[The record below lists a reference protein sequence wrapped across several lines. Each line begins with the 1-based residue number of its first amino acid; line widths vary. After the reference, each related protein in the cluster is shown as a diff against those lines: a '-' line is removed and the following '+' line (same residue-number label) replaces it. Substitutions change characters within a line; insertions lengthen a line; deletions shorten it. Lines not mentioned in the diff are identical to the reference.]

1 MSKFAHDTP
10 LQTGQNSIMGS
21 VSLIGGPMDGR
32 VVDSP
37 PAAGSWL
44 DVEGNRYVVRR
55 ASADGAGVEKD
66 VGIFLP
72 LYASA
77 VAARRGRRAPLP
89 WRPW

>member
-1 MSKFAHDTP
+1 
-10 LQTGQNSIMGS
+10 MGS

-32 VVDSP
+32 VVES

-55 ASADGAGVEKD
+55 ASAGGAGVSEN

-77 VAARRGRRAPLP
+77 VAARRGRRASMP
-89 WRPW
+89 WRR

>member
-1 MSKFAHDTP
+1 
-10 LQTGQNSIMGS
+10 MGS

-32 VVDSP
+32 VVES

-55 ASADGAGVEKD
+55 ASAGGAGVKHD

-72 LYASA
+72 LFASA
-77 VAARRGRRAPLP
+77 VAARRARRAPLP
-89 WRPW
+89 RRSL